1 MTKTPPADAETS
13 ALSAD
18 ARLASLDARV
28 AELNHRLAQPPV
40 APSVDT
46 VVVEQQNARILEL
59 QRLVGN
65 LGERVAAVQ
74 AVHSR
79 DAQFN
84 AVVQSVDAAAAA
96 VQRSM
101 AAPNG
106 PAGPAVGIGYGENAD
121 ARSGSGCHDGP
132 CGCVSCDCC
141 TFEVWMSHVRV
152 DHMQLEP
159 QDTSAFLMEVWMYA
173 SIDPVNNIGVC
184 IPDASPQSAVLLH
197 KQITEPY
204 GPWVTISRCIGSVAV
219 RKGTP
224 LTVPLTLTAVER
236 ENTPLERT
244 IGVRDEWGSSTAR
257 LTLDCCYSSYSPI
270 LVPVALASWGQGG
283 GNITGQFIVVKK
295 C

>member
-1 MTKTPPADAETS
+1 MAKTPSSGADSA

-18 ARLASLDARV
+18 ARLAALDARI
-28 AELNHRLAQPPV
+28 AELNERLAQTPV
-40 APSVDT
+40 APSVDA
-46 VVVEQQNARILEL
+46 VVVEQQNVRILEL

-101 AAPNG
+101 TTPTGAA
-106 PAGPAVGIGYGENAD
+106 AGPVDIGYRDPTGAKGD
-121 ARSGSGCHDGP
+121 CDCHDGP
-132 CGCVSCDCC
+132 CGCVSCECC
-141 TFEVWMSHVRV
+141 TFEVWMSYVRV
-152 DHMQLEP
+152 DHMQVEL
-159 QDTSAFLMEVWMYA
+159 QDINSGEMEVWMYA
-173 SIDPVNNIGVC
+173 SIDPVHNIGVC
-184 IPDASPQSAVLLH
+184 IPDASPLAGLTLH
-197 KQITEPY
+197 KQISEPY
-204 GPWVTISRCIGSVAV
+204 GPWVSVNRCIGSVSV
-219 RKGTP
+219 RKGAP
-224 LTVPLTLTAVER
+224 LTVPLTLTGVER
-236 ENTPLERT
+236 ENSLTERVS
-244 IGVRDEWGSSTAR
+244 GLRDEWGSTTTS

-270 LVPVALASWGQGG
+270 MVPVALTSWGQGG

>member
-1 MTKTPPADAETS
+1 MAKTPPPGAEST

-18 ARLASLDARV
+18 ARLAALDDRI
-28 AELNHRLAQPPV
+28 AEMSDRLARTPPS
-40 APSVDT
+40 SVDT
-46 VVVEQQNARILEL
+46 VVVEQQNDRILEL

-101 AAPNG
+101 TAPISA
-106 PAGPAVGIGYGENAD
+106 AGPAVEIGHREAPATKGE
-121 ARSGSGCHDGP
+121 SGCHDGP
-132 CGCVSCDCC
+132 CGCVSCECC
-141 TFEVWMSHVRV
+141 TFEVWMSHVRA
-152 DHMQLEP
+152 DHMQTELL
-159 QDTSAFLMEVWMYA
+159 DTNAGLLEVWMYA

-236 ENTPLERT
+236 ENTALERAT
-244 IGVRDEWGSSTAR
+244 GIRDEWGSSTTS

-270 LVPVALASWGQGG
+270 MVPVALTSWGQGG